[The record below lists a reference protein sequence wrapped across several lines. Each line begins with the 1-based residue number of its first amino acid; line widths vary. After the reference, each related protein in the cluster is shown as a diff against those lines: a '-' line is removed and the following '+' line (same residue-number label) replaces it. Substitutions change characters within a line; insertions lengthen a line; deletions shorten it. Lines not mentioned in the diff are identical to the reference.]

1 MTDFPLLPLPTPKS
15 DERSAGPRSFGKPIV
30 PSRQR
35 QGERL
40 QPTFQRVQDVFDR
53 GDDPL
58 TLLTDPSAIAPER
71 ALVFEVAGNVDALG
85 RAVSN
90 LPGLEYLGDEALE
103 FEPDE
108 DFAEVDNRRGREGQP
123 RLDRPVAGRLYLTM
137 PDTRALQGLLGL
149 WNRHQRG
156 LAPGSGNRPWF
167 DVFDQLHR
175 LRAWGPEDRL
185 PDDTVAYLN
194 ERLEDS
200 RDSVRLEVELW
211 WRGTRRA
218 QSRFAAAVEAADGQ
232 VVHQAFIPEIGYQ
245 AALVD
250 VPVAEVR
257 RLAAREEVALAV
269 CDDIMLIRPQST
281 AAFPTDAKETDAGRA
296 VEQPSMPKGPPI
308 VAVFDGVPVLAH
320 RLLDGRITPDDP
332 DDLASRSVVS
342 ERLHGTEM
350 TSLVIHGDR
359 NLQETPLPRPI
370 YVRPVLYAPGDGSD
384 EVPQPDRLLV
394 DTIYRAVL
402 RMREGEGDVPPQ
414 APEVFIVNL
423 SLGDPRRPFAGPAF
437 SRVGSISPWGR
448 LLDHLAARFG
458 LLFIVSAGNVN
469 ANLPVPAFQGIT
481 DFEAASDIDRQRAV
495 LEALGG
501 QRSQRTLLSP
511 AEALNQITVGAWHED
526 AVEAQP
532 PTMIYR
538 PYVDDGPN
546 ITSAMGLGH
555 NRIIKPDIFMPG
567 GKEHLLPVGSG
578 GLVVKAAHAGR
589 VYGLKAAVPDG
600 GGRLDREALTAGTS
614 AATAL
619 ATRSAHRLFDALM
632 DEDNGGVLRD
642 ADRRYYGV
650 VIKAL
655 LVHRARWGEVGVRLE
670 GIYGPTGVG
679 KHVARRDN
687 ISRVLGYGRPNVE
700 EALTCAANRATLVG
714 YGEVAADGTASL
726 FRVPLPSSLERVTEP
741 RTITLTLAWFS
752 PVNIR
757 HRFYRKAKLEIT
769 PNDFKTSAGVERS
782 PHQPS
787 DKSVPRGSLFHVRY
801 EGNRAVPFVDDG
813 HLSFRLFCREQGG
826 PLDERIKY
834 GIAVTIEAGENV
846 PVYQEVRQRL
856 GVQARGTN

>member
-1 MTDFPLLPLPTPKS
+1 MTDFPLLPLPTPES
-15 DERSAGPRSFGKPIV
+15 DDRPAGPRGGGRPIV
-30 PSRQR
+30 PTPRR

-58 TLLTDPSAIAPER
+58 TLLADPSAIAPER

-108 DFAEVDNRRGREGQP
+108 DFAEADARQGREGQP
-123 RLDRPVAGRLYLTM
+123 RLDRPVRGRLYLTM

-149 WNRHQRG
+149 WNRHQSG
-156 LAPGSGNRPWF
+156 QMPGYGNQPWF
-167 DVFDQLHR
+167 DLFDQLHR

-194 ERLEDS
+194 ERLESGSD
-200 RDSVRLEVELW
+200 DVRLEVELW
-211 WRGTRRA
+211 WRGNTRRA
-218 QSRFAAAVEAADGQ
+218 QSRFVEAVQAAGGQ
-232 VVHQAFIPEIGYQ
+232 VVHQASIAEIGYQ

-250 VPVAEVR
+250 VPATEAR
-257 RLAAREEVALAV
+257 RLAARQEVALAV

-281 AAFPTDAKETDAGRA
+281 AAFPTDANETDVGRA
-296 VEQPSMPKGPPI
+296 VEQPAIPEGPPI

-320 RLLDGRITPDDP
+320 QLLDRHIKFDDP
-332 DDLASRSVVS
+332 DNLADQSIVS
-342 ERLHGTEM
+342 ERLHGTAM
-350 TSLVIHGDR
+350 ASLVVHGDR
-359 NLQETPLPRPI
+359 NLQETPLTRPI
-370 YVRPVLYAPGDGSD
+370 YVRPVLYAPGNGSD
-384 EVPQPDRLLV
+384 EVTQPDRLLV

-402 RMREGEGDVPPQ
+402 RMRDGDGDTPPQ
-414 APEVFIVNL
+414 APDVFIVNL
-423 SLGDPRRPFAGPAF
+423 SLGDPRRSFAGPM
-437 SRVGSISPWGR
+437 SPWAR
-448 LLDHLAARFG
+448 LLDYLAARFG
-458 LLFIVSAGNVN
+458 LLFIVSAGNVE
-469 ANLPVPAFQGIT
+469 ASLPVPAFQGTT
-481 DFEAASDIDRQRAV
+481 DFEAANAVDRQRAI
-495 LEALGG
+495 LEALGT

-511 AEALNQITVGAWHED
+511 AEALNPVTVGAWHED
-526 AVEAQP
+526 TLEGQP
-532 PTMIYR
+532 PAMIYR
-538 PYVDDGPN
+538 PYVDGGPN

-555 NRIIKPDIFMPG
+555 NRVVKPDIFMPG
-567 GKEHLLPVGSG
+567 GKEHLLPAGAGG
-578 GLVVKAAHAGR
+578 GLVVRAAQSGR
-589 VYGLKAAVPDG
+589 IHGLKAAMPDEI
-600 GGRLDREALTAGTS
+600 GRLDREGMTAGTS

-632 DEDNGGVLRD
+632 DEDNGGVLQD

-655 LVHRARWGEVGVRLE
+655 LVHRARWGAVGAQLE
-670 GIYGPTGVG
+670 DIYGPTGPG
-679 KHVARRDN
+679 TYVARRDN
-687 ISRVLGYGRPNVE
+687 IARVLGYGRPDVE

-714 YGEVAADGTASL
+714 YGEVSADGTASL
-726 FRVPLPSSLERVTEP
+726 FRVPLPSSLERVIEP

-757 HRFYRKAKLEIT
+757 HRAYRRAKLEIT
-769 PNDFKTSAGVERS
+769 PADFKTSAGVERS
-782 PHQPS
+782 PNQPS

-801 EGNRAVPFVDDG
+801 EGHRAVPFVDDG
-813 HLSFRLFCREQGG
+813 HLSFRVFCREQGG
-826 PLDERIKY
+826 PLDDRISY
-834 GIAVTIEAGENV
+834 GIAVTVEAGEHV

-856 GVQARGTN
+856 GVQARGAN

>member
-1 MTDFPLLPLPTPKS
+1 MTDFPLLPLPTPES
-15 DERSAGPRSFGKPIV
+15 DDRPAGPRGGGRPTV
-30 PSRQR
+30 PTRQR

-58 TLLTDPSAIAPER
+58 TLLADPSAIAPER

-108 DFAEVDNRRGREGQP
+108 DFAEADTRQGREGQP
-123 RLDRPVAGRLYLTM
+123 RRDRPVRGRLYLTM
-137 PDTRALQGLLGL
+137 PDTRALQRLLSL

-156 LAPGSGNRPWF
+156 QDPGRGNRPWF
-167 DVFDQLHR
+167 DLFDQLHR

-194 ERLEDS
+194 ERLEDGS
-200 RDSVRLEVELW
+200 DDVRLEVELW
-211 WRGTRRA
+211 WRGNTRRV
-218 QSRFAAAVEAADGQ
+218 QSRFVEAVQAADGRI
-232 VVHQAFIPEIGYQ
+232 VDQASIPEIGYR

-250 VPVAEVR
+250 VPATEVR

-281 AAFPTDAKETDAGRA
+281 AAFPTDAEETDAGRA
-296 VEQPSMPKGPPI
+296 VEQPAMPEGPPI

-320 RLLDGRITPDDP
+320 QLLDRRIEFDDP
-332 DDLASRSVVS
+332 DDLAAQSVVS

-350 TSLVIHGDR
+350 ASLVIHGDR
-359 NLQETPLPRPI
+359 NLQEMPLTRPI
-370 YVRPVLYAPGDGSD
+370 YVRPVLYAPGSGRD
-384 EVPQPDRLLV
+384 ETTQPDRLLV

-402 RMREGEGDVPPQ
+402 RMREGDAGEPPQ
-414 APEVFIVNL
+414 APDVFIVNL
-423 SLGDPRRPFAGPAF
+423 SLGDPRRPFAGPM
-437 SRVGSISPWGR
+437 SPWGR
-448 LLDHLAARFG
+448 LLDHLAARYG
-458 LLFIVSAGNVN
+458 LLFIVSAGNIIN
-469 ANLPVPAFQGIT
+469 TNLPVPAFQGIT
-481 DFEAASDIDRQRAV
+481 DFEAADPTDRQQAI

-511 AEALNQITVGAWHED
+511 AEALNPITVGAWHED
-526 AVEAQP
+526 AMESQP
-532 PTMIYR
+532 SSLIYR

-555 NRIIKPDIFMPG
+555 NRVVKPDIFMAG
-567 GKEHLLPVGSG
+567 GKEHLLPARSGG
-578 GLVVKAAHAGR
+578 GLVVRAAQSGR
-589 VYGLKAAVPDG
+589 IHGLKAAMPDEV
-600 GGRLDREALTAGTS
+600 GRLDREGLTAGTS

-632 DEDNGGVLRD
+632 DEDNGGVLQD

-650 VIKAL
+650 VVKAL
-655 LVHRARWGEVGVRLE
+655 LVHRARWGEVGAELE
-670 GIYGPTGVG
+670 DIYGPKGRGT
-679 KHVARRDN
+679 HIARRDN
-687 ISRVLGYGRPNVE
+687 IARVLGYGRPNVE
-700 EALTCAANRATLVG
+700 EALACAANRATLVG

-726 FRVPLPSSLERVTEP
+726 FRVPLPSSLKRVTEP

-757 HRFYRKAKLEIT
+757 HRAYRRAKLEIT

-782 PHQPS
+782 PNQPS
-787 DKSVPRGSLFHVRY
+787 DKPVPRGSLFHVRY
-801 EGNRAVPFVDDG
+801 EGHRAVPFVDDG
-813 HLSFRLFCREQGG
+813 HLSFRVFCREQGG
-826 PLDERIKY
+826 PLDEQISY
-834 GIAVTIEAGENV
+834 GIAVTVEAGEHV
-846 PVYQEVRQRL
+846 PIYQEVRQRL
-856 GVQARGTN
+856 GVQARGAN

>member
-1 MTDFPLLPLPTPKS
+1 MTDFPLLPLSTPEI
-15 DERSAGPRSFGKPIV
+15 DARPAGPRGFGKPIV

-58 TLLTDPSAIAPER
+58 TLLADPAAIAPER

-85 RAVSN
+85 RAVRN

-103 FEPDE
+103 FEPGE

-123 RLDRPVAGRLYLTM
+123 RLDRPVGGRLYLTM
-137 PDTRALQGLLGL
+137 PDTRALQELLRL
-149 WNRHQRG
+149 WDRHQG
-156 LAPGSGNRPWF
+156 HLAPGSGNQPWF

-185 PDDTVAYLN
+185 PDDTVVYLN
-194 ERLEDS
+194 ERLEDG

-211 WRGTRRA
+211 WRGARRA
-218 QSRFAAAVEAADGQ
+218 RSRFAAAVEAAHGQ
-232 VVHQAFIPEIGYQ
+232 VVHQASIPEIGYQ

-250 VPVAEVR
+250 VPVAEAR
-257 RLAAREEVALAV
+257 RLAAREEVALAI

-281 AAFPTDAKETDAGRA
+281 AAFPTDANETDAGRT
-296 VEQPSMPKGPPI
+296 VELRDIPEGPPI

-320 RLLDGRITPDDP
+320 QLLDRRIEFDDP
-332 DDLASRSVVS
+332 DDLADQSVVS

-350 TSLVIHGDR
+350 ASLVIHGDR
-359 NLQETPLPRPI
+359 NLQETPLTRPI
-370 YVRPVLYAPGDGSD
+370 YVRPVLYAPGNGSD
-384 EVPQPDRLLV
+384 EVTQPNRLLV

-402 RMREGEGDVPPQ
+402 RMREGDGDAPPQ
-414 APEVFIVNL
+414 APDVFIVNL
-423 SLGDPRRPFAGPAF
+423 SLGDPQRPFAGPM
-437 SRVGSISPWGR
+437 SPWAR
-448 LLDHLAARFG
+448 LLDYLADRFS
-458 LLFIVSAGNVN
+458 LLFIVSAGNIK
-469 ANLPVPAFQGIT
+469 AHLPVPAFQGTT
-481 DFEAASDIDRQRAV
+481 DFEAADAIDRQQAI
-495 LEALGG
+495 LEALGK

-511 AEALNQITVGAWHED
+511 AEALNPVTVGAWHED
-526 AVEAQP
+526 TLAAQP
-532 PTMIYR
+532 SAMIYR
-538 PYVDDGPN
+538 PYVDVEGGPN

-555 NRIIKPDIFMPG
+555 NRVVKPDIFMPG
-567 GKEHLLPVGSG
+567 GKEHLLPVRSGG
-578 GLVVKAAHAGR
+578 GLVVRAAESGR
-589 VYGLKAAVPDG
+589 IHGLKAAMPDEV
-600 GGRLDREALTAGTS
+600 GRLDREGLTAGTS

-632 DEDNGGVLRD
+632 DEENGGVLQD

-655 LVHRARWGEVGVRLE
+655 LVHRARWGEVGTQLE
-670 GIYGPTGVG
+670 DVYGPTGRG
-679 KHVARRDN
+679 THIARRDN
-687 ISRVLGYGRPNVE
+687 IARVLGYGRPNVE

-726 FRVPLPSSLERVTEP
+726 FRVPLPRSLERVTEP

-757 HRFYRKAKLEIT
+757 HRLYRKAKLEIA

-782 PHQPS
+782 PAQPS

-801 EGNRAVPFVDDG
+801 EGHRAVPFVDDG
-813 HLSFRLFCREQGG
+813 HLSFRVFCRAQGG
-826 PLDERIKY
+826 PLDERIRF

-846 PVYQEVRQRL
+846 PVYQEIRQRL
-856 GVQARGTN
+856 GVRARGTS

>member
-1 MTDFPLLPLPTPKS
+1 MTDFPLLPLPTPES
-15 DERSAGPRSFGKPIV
+15 DDRPAGPRGGGRPIV
-30 PSRQR
+30 PTPRR

-58 TLLTDPSAIAPER
+58 TLLADPSAIAPER

-108 DFAEVDNRRGREGQP
+108 DFAEADTRQGREGQP
-123 RLDRPVAGRLYLTM
+123 RLDRPVRGRLYLTM
-137 PDTRALQGLLGL
+137 PDTRALQGLLSL

-156 LAPGSGNRPWF
+156 QRPGYGNQPWF
-167 DVFDQLHR
+167 DLFDQLHR
-175 LRAWGPEDRL
+175 LRAWSPEDRL

-194 ERLEDS
+194 ERLEDGS
-200 RDSVRLEVELW
+200 DDVRLEVELW
-211 WRGTRRA
+211 WRGNTRRV
-218 QSRFAAAVEAADGQ
+218 QSRFVEAVQAADGQ
-232 VVHQAFIPEIGYQ
+232 IVHQASIAEIGYQ

-257 RLAAREEVALAV
+257 RLAMREEVALAI

-281 AAFPTDAKETDAGRA
+281 AAFPADAKETDAGRPL
-296 VEQPSMPKGPPI
+296 EQPSAPDGPSI
-308 VAVFDGVPVLAH
+308 AAIFDGVPVLAH
-320 RLLDGRITPDDP
+320 RLLDARVELHDP
-332 DDLASRSVVS
+332 DGLADQSEVS
-342 ERLHGTEM
+342 ERFHGTEM
-350 TSLVIHGDR
+350 ASLVIHGDR
-359 NLQETPLPRPI
+359 NLHETPLTRPV
-370 YVRPVLYAPGDGSD
+370 YFRPVLYAPGGGRR
-384 EVPQPDRLLV
+384 EITQPDRLLV

-402 RMREGEGDVPPQ
+402 RMREGEGDMMPE

-423 SLGDPRRPFAGPAF
+423 SLGDEFRPFAGPM
-437 SRVGSISPWGR
+437 SPWGR

-469 ANLPVPAFQGIT
+469 TSLPVPAFQGIT
-481 DFEAASDIDRQRAV
+481 DFEAASQIDRQQAV
-495 LEALGG
+495 LKALGN

-511 AEALNQITVGAWHED
+511 AEALNPVTVGAWHED
-526 AVEAQP
+526 AVESQP
-532 PTMIYR
+532 SSLIYR

-546 ITSAMGLGH
+546 ISSAMGLGH
-555 NRIIKPDIFMPG
+555 NRVVKPDIFMPG
-567 GKEHLLPVGSG
+567 GREYVRTVSVGG
-578 GLVVKAAHAGR
+578 GLIVKAAEPGR
-589 VYGLKAAVPDG
+589 VYGLKAAVPDED
-600 GGRLDREALTAGTS
+600 GRLDREGLTAGTS

-632 DEDNGGVLRD
+632 DEDNGGVLQD

-655 LVHRARWGEVGVRLE
+655 LVHRAQWGEVGVQLE
-670 GIYGPTGVG
+670 GIYGPTGPG
-679 KHVARRDN
+679 TYVARRDN
-687 ISRVLGYGRPNVE
+687 IARVLGYGRPDVE
-700 EALTCAANRATLVG
+700 EAITCAANRATLVG

-757 HRFYRKAKLEIT
+757 HRAYRRAKLEIA

-782 PHQPS
+782 PNQPS
-787 DKSVPRGSLFHVRY
+787 DKSGPRGSLLHVRY
-801 EGNRAVPFVDDG
+801 EGDRAVPFVDGG
-813 HLSFRLFCREQGG
+813 HLSFRVFCRAQGG
-826 PLDERIKY
+826 PLDERIRY
-834 GIAVTIEAGENV
+834 GLAVTIEAGEHV
-846 PVYQEVRQRL
+846 PVYQEVQQRL
-856 GVQARGTN
+856 GVRPRGTI